1 MSSPLREL
9 TPEQFSRIS
18 QLLDESLELA
28 PDERH
33 GWLTALEQRDPE
45 AAALL
50 RRLLAPQEDGEAA
63 RFLNQPAPM
72 AAALASALSAD
83 RALVDRRFGPY
94 RILSLLG
101 HGGMG
106 SVWLAERVDG
116 LFTRQVALKLVH
128 PILGPQ
134 LTERFSREREI
145 LASLSHPHIARL
157 FDAEERQIGGR
168 QWAAIDRHVRL
179 AGARIRAD
187 RAAVGIVDHGDRE
200 LRLHGRCRGKLQR
213 DADQSA
219 LQQQAVTLGAIG
231 RCARAVRAIDRREQ
245 YIAPAAE
252 EVSHLHTRRAEP
264 EGLAGHVTG
273 RAAAPIGSETLEEGA
288 GGGDR
293 AVVTVILDRAGWV
306 RKELGIGGASG
317 AAGCRRRLQMH
328 QRRKGQDAGRG
339 D

>member
-1 MSSPLREL
+1 MSTPLHEL

-18 QLLDESLELA
+18 LLLDESLELA

-63 RFLNQPAPM
+63 RFLNQPAHM
-72 AAALASALSAD
+72 AAALASAISAD

-134 LTERFSREREI
+134 LSERFSREREI
-145 LASLSHPHIARL
+145 LASLSHAHIARL
-157 FDAEERQIGGR
+157 FDA
-168 QWAAIDRHVRL
+168 
-179 AGARIRAD
+179 
-187 RAAVGIVDHGDRE
+187 GITED
-200 LRLHGRCRGKLQR
+200 
-213 DADQSA
+213 
-219 LQQQAVTLGAIG
+219 
-231 RCARAVRAIDRREQ
+231 
-245 YIAPAAE
+245 
-252 EVSHLHTRRAEP
+252 
-264 EGLAGHVTG
+264 
-273 RAAAPIGSETLEEGA
+273 
-288 GGGDR
+288 
-293 AVVTVILDRAGWV
+293 
-306 RKELGIGGASG
+306 
-317 AAGCRRRLQMH
+317 
-328 QRRKGQDAGRG
+328 
-339 D
+339 